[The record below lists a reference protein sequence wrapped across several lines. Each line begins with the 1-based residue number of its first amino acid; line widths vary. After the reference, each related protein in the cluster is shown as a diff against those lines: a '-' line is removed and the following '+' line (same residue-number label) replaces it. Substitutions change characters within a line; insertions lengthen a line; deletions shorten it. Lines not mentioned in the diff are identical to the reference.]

1 MDTTSRNDPA
11 ATLAASFM
19 WPLALARSW
28 SSLLSFAPQSLTQP
42 INPGWTLGNVI
53 NVTENNS
60 NAPDT
65 EREIVEQHSYGRQ
78 LGHITDALAVL
89 VKSQLAEQPELS
101 DDSRKCL
108 DDFLTLAAKIDGIE
122 RPADALEAPPQ
133 CIPVLQ
139 ADELPADLLGA
150 PLGQVDARAGAA
162 AAACIRQAA
171 ALAMA
176 GEVAGIVTAP
186 IHKEALAAA
195 GVGFPGHTE
204 MLQSLAGASAVR
216 MMLANDELRVVL
228 VTIHTSL
235 RRAIDGVTFDAVL
248 QTIRIA
254 HQAAGR
260 WG

>member
-78 LGHITDALAVL
+78 LGHITDALAVM

-108 DDFLTLAAKIDGIE
+108 DDFLTLAAKIDGIK
-122 RPADALEAPPQ
+122 R
-133 CIPVLQ
+133 
-139 ADELPADLLGA
+139 G
-150 PLGQVDARAGAA
+150 
-162 AAACIRQAA
+162 
-171 ALAMA
+171 
-176 GEVAGIVTAP
+176 
-186 IHKEALAAA
+186 EALKRVERVARDLAYLKSRHPDAYDEARKRLASTFAA
-195 GVGFPGHTE
+195 
-204 MLQSLAGASAVR
+204 
-216 MMLANDELRVVL
+216 
-228 VTIHTSL
+228 
-235 RRAIDGVTFDAVL
+235 
-248 QTIRIA
+248 
-254 HQAAGR
+254 
-260 WG
+260 